1 VTGANEPPPGTP
13 RRQQQPSLRQRATSW
28 LAWWVLLMGLW
39 VAVDDSIGL
48 AELGAGAAVAALAAL
63 LTEVAL
69 HQAGLHPR
77 LRLRWLASAY
87 RLPGQVL
94 GDTVVVFRALAR
106 QLVRGQDPPS
116 GFRELPVQAG
126 DDSTEGVTR
135 RVLLVGASSLA
146 PNTVV
151 LGIDTDRDVM
161 VVHQLRGQ
169 QGEGTV
175 TGFVVA
181 AIVMLAAVVPCGVVL
196 CRGKVMEAVVAYEV
210 ISSIAVMVLILL
222 AQGFQRPALFEL
234 PVLLAVLLLGS
245 GLVFVRAL
253 ERWL

>member
-1 VTGANEPPPGTP
+1 VTGANEPPSGTP
-13 RRQQQPSLRQRATSW
+13 RRPRQPSLSRRASSW

-63 LTEVAL
+63 PAEVAL

-94 GDTVVVFRALAR
+94 GDTVLVFRALAR
-106 QLVRGQDPPS
+106 QLARGQDPPS
-116 GFRELPVQAG
+116 GFRELPVRAG
-126 DDSTEGVTR
+126 DGSGAGQNDSSAGQNGAGVTR

-161 VVHQLRGQ
+161 VVHQL
-169 QGEGTV
+169 
-175 TGFVVA
+175 VVNK
-181 AIVMLAAVVPCGVVL
+181 G
-196 CRGKVMEAVVAYEV
+196 R
-210 ISSIAVMVLILL
+210 
-222 AQGFQRPALFEL
+222 AQ
-234 PVLLAVLLLGS
+234 
-245 GLVFVRAL
+245 
-253 ERWL
+253 

>member
-1 VTGANEPPPGTP
+1 VTGTNEPPPGTP
-13 RRQQQPSLRQRATSW
+13 RRPQQPSRRQRATSW

-106 QLVRGQDPPS
+106 QLARGQDPPS

-126 DDSTEGVTR
+126 DDSSAGQNGTGVTR

-161 VVHQLRGQ
+161 VVHQL
-169 QGEGTV
+169 
-175 TGFVVA
+175 VVNK
-181 AIVMLAAVVPCGVVL
+181 G
-196 CRGKVMEAVVAYEV
+196 R
-210 ISSIAVMVLILL
+210 
-222 AQGFQRPALFEL
+222 AQ
-234 PVLLAVLLLGS
+234 
-245 GLVFVRAL
+245 
-253 ERWL
+253 